1 MDDRLDVNSLY
12 GGSVNKG
19 QSGGVKT
26 KKTKKYTPLD
36 DDSETSSSISKLFK
50 ANRLLQKELNELK
63 EQLQSEL
70 LKNSKLEK
78 LIQANNL
85 QLI

>member
-26 KKTKKYTPLD
+26 KKTKNP
-36 DDSETSSSISKLFK
+36 SCSK
-50 ANRLLQKELNELK
+50 
-63 EQLQSEL
+63 
-70 LKNSKLEK
+70 
-78 LIQANNL
+78 QA
-85 QLI
+85 

>member
-12 GGSVNKG
+12 GGSIKKK
-19 QSGGVKT
+19 QSDAV
-26 KKTKKYTPLD
+26 KTKKYTPSD
-36 DDSETSSSISKLFK
+36 DDLETSSSIYKLLK
-50 ANRLLQKELNELK
+50 ANRFLQKELTELGEK
-63 EQLQSEL
+63 LQTEQ

-78 LIQANNL
+78 LIQSNNL